1 MKISQQTRKS
11 GKVFLVGAGPG
22 DVELLTLKAA
32 RLLASADVVLI
43 DDLAGVD
50 VLSLCPQARI
60 IHVGK
65 RGGCKSTPQSFIE
78 KLLVREAQAGHHV
91 VRLKGGD
98 VSLFGRASEEIAALA
113 AAGIEF
119 EVVPG
124 VTAGL
129 AAAAQLKT
137 SLTHRD
143 HAHGVAFITAHGA
156 ATAAS
161 AAGAEIPW
169 QALAQ
174 SALTLVVY
182 MGVARVA
189 SLQASLLAGGMR
201 GDTPV
206 IAVENASRADAR
218 YLCATVATMV
228 HDFAERQLKSPA
240 VLVIGEAMAERAQQL
255 AIEAMSGAEVAV
267 GVSRVFA
274 NARRV
279 FANARRVVA

>member
-1 MKISQQTRKS
+1 MCIKLLMKLPLPKTKS
-11 GKVFLVGAGPG
+11 GRVFLVGAGPG
-22 DVELLTLKAA
+22 DIELLTLKAA
-32 RLLASADVVLI
+32 RLLALADVVLI
-43 DDLAGVD
+43 DDLAGDD
-50 VLSLCPQARI
+50 VLTLCRQARI

-78 KLLVREAQAGHHV
+78 KLLVREARAGHTV

-98 VSLFGRASEEIAALA
+98 VSLFGRASEEITALE

-119 EVVPG
+119 EIVPG

-129 AAAAQLKT
+129 AAAAALKT

-156 ATAAS
+156 E
-161 AAGAEIPW
+161 GAEIPW

-182 MGVARVA
+182 MGVARAA
-189 SLQASLLAGGMR
+189 SLQASLLAGGLSAN
-201 GDTPV
+201 TPV

-218 YLCATVATMV
+218 SVCSTLAWMV
-228 HDFAERQLKSPA
+228 DDFAAQQLKSPA
-240 VLVIGEAMAERAQQL
+240 VLVIGEAMAERAFQL
-255 AIEAMSGAEVAV
+255 SEAALSAN
-267 GVSRVFA
+267 RKA
-274 NARRV
+274 NA
-279 FANARRVVA
+279 AS

>member
-1 MKISQQTRKS
+1 MKVLPPPSSPSGNSKAAT

-22 DVELLTLKAA
+22 DIELLTLKAA
-32 RLLASADVVLI
+32 RLLAAADVVLI
-43 DDLAGVD
+43 DDLAGD
-50 VLSLCPQARI
+50 EVLSLCPQARV

-78 KLLVREAQAGHHV
+78 KLLVREALAGHTV

-98 VSLFGRASEEIAALA
+98 VSLFGRASEEIAALEA
-113 AAGIEF
+113 ADIEF

-129 AAAAQLKT
+129 AAAAQLKS
-137 SLTHRD
+137 SLTHRE

-156 ATAAS
+156 E
-161 AAGAEIPW
+161 GAEIPW

-182 MGVARVA
+182 MGVARAA
-189 SLQASLLAGGMR
+189 SLQTSLLAGGLR

-206 IAVENASRADAR
+206 IAVENAARADVR
-218 YLCATVATMV
+218 SVCSTVATMV
-228 HDFAERQLKSPA
+228 GDFAQQSLKSPA
-240 VLVIGEAMAERAQQL
+240 VLVIGEAMRERAVAL
-255 AIEAMSGAEVAV
+255 ATEAANSNTKIASVA
-267 GVSRVFA
+267 
-274 NARRV
+274 
-279 FANARRVVA
+279 

>member
-1 MKISQQTRKS
+1 MKLTPKSPKS

-22 DVELLTLKAA
+22 DIELLTLKAA
-32 RLLASADVVLI
+32 RLLATADVVLI
-43 DDLAGVD
+43 DDLAGEE
-50 VLSLCPQARI
+50 VLTLCPQARI

-65 RGGCKSTPQSFIE
+65 RGGCKSTPQAFIE
-78 KLLVREAQAGHHV
+78 KLLVREAQAGHTV

-98 VSLFGRASEEIAALA
+98 VSLFGRASEEFAALE

-129 AAAAQLKT
+129 AAAAELKA

-156 ATAAS
+156 E
-161 AAGAEIPW
+161 GAEIPW

-182 MGVARVA
+182 MGVARAA
-189 SLQASLLAGGMR
+189 SLQASLLAGGLR

-206 IAVENASRADAR
+206 IAVENASRPDAR
-218 YLCATVATMV
+218 CVAATVASMV
-228 HDFAERQLKSPA
+228 DEFAQQQLKSPA
-240 VLVIGEAMAERAQQL
+240 VLVIGAAMHARAVAL
-255 AIEAMSGAEVAV
+255 AKASFDASHEPRQ
-267 GVSRVFA
+267 SRA
-274 NARRV
+274 
-279 FANARRVVA
+279 

>member
-1 MKISQQTRKS
+1 MKLTRANSTQQRPKT

-22 DVELLTLKAA
+22 DIELLTLKAA

-43 DDLAGVD
+43 DDLAGD
-50 VLSLCPQARI
+50 EVLTLCPQARI
-60 IHVGK
+60 IHVGN

-78 KLLVREAQAGHHV
+78 KLLVREALAGHNV

-98 VSLFGRASEEIAALA
+98 VSLFGRAREEFAALEE
-113 AAGIEF
+113 AGVEF

-129 AAAAQLKT
+129 AAAAELKA
-137 SLTHRD
+137 SLTHRE

-156 ATAAS
+156 ATAAN

-182 MGVARVA
+182 MGVARAA
-189 SLQASLLAGGMR
+189 SLQASLLEGGLS

-206 IAVENASRADAR
+206 IAVENAAR
-218 YLCATVATMV
+218 PDVRSVCSTVATMV
-228 HDFAERQLKSPA
+228 EDFARQSLKSPA
-240 VLVIGEAMAERAQQL
+240 VLIVGESMRERALTL
-255 AIEAMSGAEVAV
+255 ACQSPALQTAAV
-267 GVSRVFA
+267 
-274 NARRV
+274 
-279 FANARRVVA
+279 RVVA

>member
-1 MKISQQTRKS
+1 MKSLQKQPKA

-32 RLLASADVVLI
+32 RLLATADVVLI
-43 DDLAGVD
+43 DDLAGD
-50 VLSLCPQARI
+50 EVLTRCPEARVI
-60 IHVGK
+60 RVGK
-65 RGGCKSTPQSFIE
+65 RGGCKSTPQLFIE
-78 KLLVREAQAGHHV
+78 KLLVREALAGHTV

-98 VSLFGRASEEIAALA
+98 VSLFGRSSEEIAALE

-129 AAAAQLKT
+129 AAAAELKA

-156 ATAAS
+156 E
-161 AAGAEIPW
+161 GADIPW
-169 QALAQ
+169 HALAQ

-189 SLQASLLAGGMR
+189 SLQASLLTGGVR
-201 GDTPV
+201 GGTPV
-206 IAVENASRADAR
+206 IAVESASRADTR
-218 YLCATVATMV
+218 SVCSTVAAMTT
-228 HDFAERQLKSPA
+228 DFAEQQLKSPA
-240 VLVIGEAMAERAQQL
+240 VLVIGEAMADRARQL
-255 AIEAMSGAEVAV
+255 ALD
-267 GVSRVFA
+267 GVVDAQTSVK
-274 NARRV
+274 V
-279 FANARRVVA
+279 RRVVA

>member
-1 MKISQQTRKS
+1 MKLTHLQPNR

-22 DVELLTLKAA
+22 DIELLTLKAA
-32 RLLASADVVLI
+32 RLLATADVVLI
-43 DDLAGVD
+43 DDLAGDD
-50 VLSLCPQARI
+50 VLTLCPQARI

-65 RGGCKSTPQSFIE
+65 RGGCKSTPQLFIE
-78 KLLVREAQAGHHV
+78 KLLVREALAGHMV

-98 VSLFGRASEEIAALA
+98 VSLFGRASEEIFALE

-129 AAAAQLKT
+129 AAAAELKA

-156 ATAAS
+156 E
-161 AAGAEIPW
+161 GAEIPW

-182 MGVARVA
+182 MGVTRAA
-189 SLQASLLAGGMR
+189 SLQASLLAGGLR

-206 IAVENASRADAR
+206 IAVENASHVDTRSI
-218 YLCATVATMV
+218 CSTVAMMV
-228 HDFAERQLKSPA
+228 ADFAEQQLKSPA
-240 VLVIGEAMAERAQQL
+240 ILVIGEALAERAFQL
-255 AIEAMSGAEVAV
+255 SATAFSAKCGAYAA
-267 GVSRVFA
+267 S
-274 NARRV
+274 
-279 FANARRVVA
+279 